1 MEDRYVDIDIR
12 VRYEETDQF
21 GVVYYANYF
30 VYFEVGR
37 AEYCRQRGMPYDHLE
52 KKGYFLLVAEARC
65 RYKAPLRYDE
75 EVTMRTW
82 VRKLTGKAVVFAYQV
97 FRKGESKLAAEGETF
112 HIVTD
117 SKGIPC
123 SLPEIYQ
130 KYFR

>member
-1 MEDRYVDIDIR
+1 MESRYVDTDLR
-12 VRYEETDQF
+12 VRYEETDKF

-37 AEYCRQRGMPYDHLE
+37 AEYMRQQGIPYDQME
-52 KKGYFLLVAEARC
+52 KKGYFLLVAEANC

-75 EVTMRTW
+75 EVTVRTW
-82 VRKLTGKAVVFAYQV
+82 VRKLTGKAVVFAYQL
-97 FRKGESKLAAEGETF
+97 FKKGEDKLAAEGETF

-117 SKGIPC
+117 SKGVSC
-123 SLPEIYQ
+123 HLPETYR